1 MTIWKSALRRLTAL
15 CLCLALCLS
24 LAGCGG
30 DSAALK
36 GAVPVQSVSML
47 MGLDLSGSNRYCG
60 VAEPKSTDKVKK
72 DANKDVDEIKVKVGQ
87 EVKKGDVLFTY
98 DLESVRLSVESAQLE
113 VEQLANSISSY
124 DTQIKELERDKRSA
138 SSSEKLSYSL
148 QIQEAMLDKA
158 EAEYNLKKKE
168 KELAK
173 LEKSAKQT
181 KVKSKV
187 DGVVQSISQN
197 GTDGDGDSEGDE
209 AFITIMETGTYRVK
223 GSANETN
230 IAGLYQE
237 LPVTV
242 YSRTDYTRQWTGVVS
257 SIDTGSTESSGS
269 DGDSMG
275 GDGDSNDESSSRYTF
290 YVQLDS
296 SDGMMMGQHVYIM
309 AGRFPQQGEGVS
321 LNASFVEQ
329 EGDAAYVWAASSKDT
344 LERRAVTLGEY
355 DPESD
360 SYQIVEGLTVE
371 DYVAQPGPNLSEGSS
386 VVKYDTESFG
396 DDADSSLSGEEYE
409 GEGSVDFA
417 DSSMYF
423 EEAGEGSFG
432 VFQEENAA
440 DFADDMMIEA
450 GEG

>member
-1 MTIWKSALRRLTAL
+1 M
-15 CLCLALCLS
+15 
-24 LAGCGG
+24 
-30 DSAALK
+30 
-36 GAVPVQSVSML
+36 
-47 MGLDLSGSNRYCG
+47 
-60 VAEPKSTDKVKK
+60 
-72 DANKDVDEIKVKVGQ
+72 
-87 EVKKGDVLFTY
+87 
-98 DLESVRLSVESAQLE
+98 
-113 VEQLANSISSY
+113 EQLANSISSY

-181 KVKSKV
+181 KVKTKV

-197 GTDGDGDSEGDE
+197 GTDGDGDSEGDD

-360 SYQIVEGLTVE
+360 SYQIVEGLSVE

-423 EEAGEGSFG
+423 DEAGEGSFEMY
-432 VFQEENAA
+432 QEENAA